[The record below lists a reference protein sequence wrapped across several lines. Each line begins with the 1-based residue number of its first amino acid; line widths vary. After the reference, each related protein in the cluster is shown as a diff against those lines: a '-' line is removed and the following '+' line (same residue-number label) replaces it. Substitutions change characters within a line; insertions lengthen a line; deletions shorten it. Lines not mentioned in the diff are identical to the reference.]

1 MFKVYVGWELIGNV
15 ANVLPQFSIEHPPE
29 TRAPHITAAASS
41 APDKAVNVLQRM
53 CKLQK
58 RVQVWAENTSGT

>member
-1 MFKVYVGWELIGNV
+1 MFDGVAPWNV
-15 ANVLPQFSIEHPPE
+15 VSPP
-29 TRAPHITAAASS
+29 PAAATASSS
-41 APDKAVNVLQRM
+41 ASDKAVNVLQRM

>member
-1 MFKVYVGWELIGNV
+1 MLIFVTTFGFT
-15 ANVLPQFSIEHPPE
+15 LQPKCGPC
-29 TRAPHITAAASS
+29 ITAAGST

>member
-1 MFKVYVGWELIGNV
+1 MGFR
-15 ANVLPQFSIEHPPE
+15 
-29 TRAPHITAAASS
+29 TTAAGGS

>member
-1 MFKVYVGWELIGNV
+1 MFDGVAPWNVG
-15 ANVLPQFSIEHPPE
+15 PP
-29 TRAPHITAAASS
+29 AATAASSS

>member
-1 MFKVYVGWELIGNV
+1 MLHDGESSEMMLMFCGTFPLGV
-15 ANVLPQFSIEHPPE
+15 PQNMG
-29 TRAPHITAAASS
+29 PHTTAAGSS
-41 APDKAVNVLQRM
+41 VPDKAVNVLQRM